1 MAQAANMTD
10 FDVVVCGL
18 GATGSAAL
26 YQLARRGVRV
36 LGLERFRPGHER
48 GSSHGET
55 RIIRLGYFEHPSY
68 VPLVRC
74 AYAEWREI
82 EAAAGRQLL
91 HVTGIAEI
99 GPPGGVLVAGTLAS
113 IQLHG
118 LRHEILAAAELMQRF
133 PAFRVPPDHVGV
145 VQPDGG
151 YLEAES
157 SIEAMVALAK
167 AKGAE
172 IRSGETI
179 REIEPGANGVRIV
192 TDRGVVEAGGAIV
205 ALGAWVK
212 ALLPDLPAP
221 IRATRQVMAWFEPID
236 PTPLIDGRLPVFLL
250 ESRHGI
256 HYGFP
261 PSRAGLI
268 KVAKHHHR
276 DQTVDADAHDRS
288 VSAEDEMLVR
298 AAVAEHLPAA
308 NGRLIKAKTC
318 LYTMTPDGDF
328 IVDRL
333 PGAPQIV
340 VASPCSGHGFKF
352 APAIGG
358 ILADLATAGATA
370 HDISRFALA
379 RFKPEPTAAPG
390 RN

>member
-1 MAQAANMTD
+1 MRAANMTQ

-68 VPLVRC
+68 VPLVRD
-74 AYAEWREI
+74 AYAAWREI
-82 EAAAGRQLL
+82 ERATGRQLL

-113 IQLHG
+113 SQQHG
-118 LRHEILAAAELMQRF
+118 LRHEILAAPELMQRF
-133 PAFRVPPDHVGV
+133 PAFRVPLDYVGV

-151 YLEAES
+151 FLEAEP
-157 SIEAMVALAK
+157 SIDAMVGLAT

-179 REIEPGANGVRIV
+179 GAIEPVAGGVRIA
-192 TDRGVVEAGGAIV
+192 TDRGVVEAGAAIV
-205 ALGAWVK
+205 ALGPWVK
-212 ALLPDLPAP
+212 ALFPDLPAP
-221 IRATRQVMAWFEPID
+221 IRVTRQVMAWFEPRD
-236 PTPLIDGRLPVFLL
+236 PAPLAGGRLPVFLL

-261 PSRAGLI
+261 PLLSPLI
-268 KVAKHHHR
+268 KVAKHHHD
-276 DQTVDADAHDRS
+276 DQSVTVDAYDKT
-288 VSAEDEMLVR
+288 VSADTRCLSV
-298 AAVAEHLPAA
+298 PPWQ
-308 NGRLIKAKTC
+308 NTC
-318 LYTMTPDGDF
+318 RPRT
-328 IVDRL
+328 
-333 PGAPQIV
+333 
-340 VASPCSGHGFKF
+340 
-352 APAIGG
+352 
-358 ILADLATAGATA
+358 AT
-370 HDISRFALA
+370 
-379 RFKPEPTAAPG
+379 
-390 RN
+390 

>member
-1 MAQAANMTD
+1 MMQAANMAH

-26 YQLARRGVRV
+26 HQLARRGVRA
-36 LGLERFRPGHER
+36 LGLERFAPGHER

-68 VPLVRC
+68 VPLVQS
-74 AYAEWREI
+74 AYAKWREI

-113 IQLHG
+113 IQRHG
-118 LRHEILAAAELMQRF
+118 LRHEILAAPELMRRF
-133 PAFRVPPDHVGV
+133 PAFRVPPDYLGV

-151 YLEAES
+151 YLEAEA
-157 SIEAMVALAK
+157 SIDAMTCLAR
-167 AKGAE
+167 ANGAE

-179 REIEPGANGVRIV
+179 AAIEPAAGGVRIA
-192 TDRGVVEAGGAIV
+192 TDRGVVEAGAAIV
-205 ALGAWVK
+205 ALGPWVK
-212 ALLPDLPAP
+212 ALFPHLPAP
-221 IRATRQVMAWFEPID
+221 IRVTRQVMAWFEPLD
-236 PTPLIDGRLPVFLL
+236 PAPLIEGRLPVFLL

-276 DQTVDADAHDRS
+276 DQSVDPDAYDRTVS
-288 VSAEDEMLVR
+288 QEDEMLIR
-298 AAVAEHLPAA
+298 AAIAEHLPAA

-328 IVDRL
+328 IIDRL

-352 APAIGG
+352 APAIGE
-358 ILADLATAGATA
+358 ILADLATTGATA
-370 HDISRFALA
+370 HDIARFALA
-379 RFKPEPTAAPG
+379 RFG
-390 RN
+390 GD

>member
-1 MAQAANMTD
+1 MMQAGNMAH
-10 FDVVVCGL
+10 FEVVVCGL
-18 GATGSAAL
+18 GASGSAAL

-36 LGLERFRPGHER
+36 LGLERFRPGHDR

-68 VPLVRC
+68 VPLVRS
-74 AYAEWREI
+74 AYAGWREI
-82 EAAAGRQLL
+82 EAAAGRHLL

-99 GPPGGVLVAGTLAS
+99 GPPDGVLVSGTLAS
-113 IQLHG
+113 SRQHG
-118 LRHEILAAAELMQRF
+118 LRHEILTAAELMQRF
-133 PAFRVPPDHVGV
+133 PAFRVPSDTVAV
-145 VQPDGG
+145 VQPEGG
-151 YLEAES
+151 FLEAEPAV
-157 SIEAMVALAK
+157 EAMAGLAQ

-172 IRSGETI
+172 IRCGETI
-179 REIEPGANGVRIV
+179 AAIEPVASGVRIT
-192 TDRGVVEAGGAIV
+192 TDRGVAETGAAIV

-212 ALLPDLPAP
+212 ALLPQLAVP
-221 IRATRQVMAWFEPID
+221 IRITRQVMAWFEPANAA
-236 PTPLIDGRLPVFLL
+236 PLGGLPVFLI

-261 PSRAGLI
+261 PLRAGPV

-276 DQTVDADAHDRS
+276 DQSVDPDAYDRT
-288 VSAEDEMLVR
+288 VSAEDERLIR
-298 AAVAEHLPAA
+298 AALAQHLPAA
-308 NGRLIKAKTC
+308 NGRLVKAKTC

-328 IVDRL
+328 IIDRL

-352 APAIGG
+352 APAVGD
-358 ILADLATAGATA
+358 ILADLATAGATV

-379 RFKPEPTAAPG
+379 RFGETLP
-390 RN
+390 

>member
-1 MAQAANMTD
+1 MTQ

-26 YQLARRGVRV
+26 YQLARRGVRA
-36 LGLERFRPGHER
+36 LGLERFRPGHDR

-68 VPLVRC
+68 VPLVRS
-74 AYAEWREI
+74 AYAAWREI
-82 EAAAGRQLL
+82 EAAAGRRLL
-91 HVTGIAEI
+91 RITGIAEV

-113 IQLHG
+113 SRQHG
-118 LRHEILAAAELMQRF
+118 LRHEILAAPELMQRF
-133 PAFRVPPDHVGV
+133 PAFRVPPDYMGV

-151 YLEAES
+151 FLEAEA
-157 SIEAMVALAK
+157 SIDAMVGLAQ

-172 IRSGETI
+172 IRCGETI
-179 REIEPGANGVRIV
+179 GSIEPIAGGVRIA
-192 TDRGVVEAGGAIV
+192 TDRGVVEAGVAIV

-221 IRATRQVMAWFEPID
+221 LRVTRQVMAWLEPLD
-236 PTPLIDGRLPVFLL
+236 PAPLSGDRLPVFLL
-250 ESRHGI
+250 ESCHGI

-261 PSRAGLI
+261 LRAGAV

-276 DQTVDADAHDRS
+276 DQSVDADAYDRT
-288 VSAEDEMLVR
+288 VARDDEMLIR
-298 AAVAEHLPAA
+298 AAIAEHLPAA
-308 NGRLIKAKTC
+308 NGRLIKSQTC
-318 LYTMTPDGDF
+318 LYTATPDGDF
-328 IVDRL
+328 IIDRL
-333 PGAPQIV
+333 PSSARIV

-352 APAIGG
+352 APAIGD
-358 ILADLATAGATA
+358 ILADLATTGATA

-379 RFKPEPTAAPG
+379 RF
-390 RN
+390 RSS

>member
-1 MAQAANMTD
+1 MNH

-26 YQLARRGVRV
+26 YGLARRGVRV
-36 LGLERFRPGHER
+36 LGLERFAPGHDL

-68 VPLVRC
+68 VPLLRT
-74 AYAEWREI
+74 AYARWRAI
-82 EAAAGRQLL
+82 ETAAGRQLL

-99 GPPGGVLVAGTLAS
+99 GPPGGTLVAGTLAS
-113 IQLHG
+113 IAQHALP
-118 LRHEILAAAELMQRF
+118 HEILAAPELMQRF
-133 PAFRVPPDHVGV
+133 PAFRVPPDYVGV
-145 VQPDGG
+145 LQPDGG
-151 YLEAES
+151 FLEAEP
-157 SIEAMVALAK
+157 SIDAMVGLAR
-167 AKGAE
+167 AEGAAV
-172 IRSGETI
+172 RLGETI
-179 REIEPGANGVRIV
+179 REIAPVARGVLIT
-192 TDRGVVEAGGAIV
+192 TDRGVVEAGVAIV

-212 ALLPDLPAP
+212 ALLPNLPAP
-221 IRATRQVMAWFEPID
+221 IRITRQVMAWLEPLD
-236 PTPLIDGRLPVFLL
+236 PAPLSHGRLPVFLL

-261 PSRAGLI
+261 PFGSAAI

-276 DQTVDADAHDRS
+276 DQAVDPDAHDRT
-288 VSAEDEMLVR
+288 VTAEDEMLIR

-328 IVDRL
+328 IIDRL
-333 PGAPQIV
+333 PGAAQIV

-352 APAIGG
+352 ASAIGE
-358 ILADLATAGATA
+358 ILADLATAGATR
-370 HDISRFALA
+370 HDISRFALT
-379 RFKPEPTAAPG
+379 RFAG
-390 RN
+390 S